1 MSQRGAEHRQDFR
14 AKAYID
20 FESECLPEVAMK
32 SYMSRDLVRYTSR
45 FCIPLFGAL
54 LSLLFILIDGM
65 APAGRSVAKIE
76 GVDPRRIKRSRMH
89 VY

>member
-1 MSQRGAEHRQDFR
+1 
-14 AKAYID
+14 
-20 FESECLPEVAMK
+20 
-32 SYMSRDLVRYTSR
+32 MSRDLVRYTSR
-45 FCIPLFGAL
+45 FCLPLFGAL
-54 LSLLFILIDGM
+54 LSLLFFLIDGM